1 MKNYT
6 KTPLN
11 YTGNKFR
18 LLEQMQPFFPKDI
31 NIMVDL
37 FCGGATVGLNTECK
51 EVYFIDNDPN
61 VIGLLQF
68 FSKQNF
74 DTLLAKLEDMVALYH
89 LSNTYRNGTD
99 FYKKQINDS
108 NYNNGLKA
116 YNKDGFYKLRNDYN
130 LLNDKTTEDAYV
142 KLYLL
147 LLYGFN
153 NDLRF
158 NSKGEFNLPIGKTDL
173 NRANVQKLKNYL
185 IKVKNIK
192 AHYICA
198 EFDSKRVKN
207 ILNKADFV
215 YMDPPYLITNATY
228 NESNKW
234 NNLCEHR
241 LLNLIDELIIN
252 NKRFV
257 LSNVLSKKNRMN
269 EPLFYWTQ
277 KNKNSI
283 EIHHMKYSYSSSSY
297 NKKIREGHE
306 DEIIVTWKVKN
317 EDKQ

>member
-51 EVYFIDNDPN
+51 EVYFIDNDQN
-61 VIGLLQF
+61 VIGLLKF
-68 FSKQNF
+68 FGKQNF
-74 DTLLAKLEDMVALYH
+74 DILLYKLETLVESYH
-89 LSNTYRNGTD
+89 LSNTYRNGIKV
-99 FYKKQINDS
+99 YKNQIVDKNS
-108 NYNNGLKA
+108 NNGLKE
-116 YNKDGFYKLRNDYN
+116 YNKEGFYKLRNDYN
-130 LLNDKTTEDAYV
+130 SLEDKTTEEAYTM
-142 KLYLL
+142 LYLL

-173 NRANVQKLKNYL
+173 NKANVQKLKNYL
-185 IKVKNIK
+185 QKIKTIK

-198 EFDSKRVKN
+198 EFDSKKVKD
-207 ILNKADFV
+207 IICKADFV

-228 NESNKW
+228 NESNRW

-241 LLNLIDELIIN
+241 LLNLIDSLIESD
-252 NKRFV
+252 KSFV
-257 LSNVLSKKNRMN
+257 LSNVLSKKNKMN
-269 EPLFYWTQ
+269 EPLYYWTQ
-277 KNKNSI
+277 RNKDFINI
-283 EIHHMKYSYSSSSY
+283 YHMKYSYSSSSY

-317 EDKQ
+317 ENK

>member
-61 VIGLLQF
+61 VIGLLKF

-74 DTLLAKLEDMVALYH
+74 DVLLNKLETLVESYH
-89 LSNTYRNGTD
+89 LSNTYRNGIKV
-99 FYKKQINDS
+99 YKNQISEKNS
-108 NYNNGLKA
+108 NNGLKE
-116 YNKDGFYKLRNDYN
+116 YNKVGFYKLRSDYN
-130 LLNDKTTEDAYV
+130 SLEDKYSDEAYAM
-142 KLYLL
+142 LYLL

-173 NRANVQKLKNYL
+173 NKANVQKLKNYL
-185 IKVKNIK
+185 LKIKTIK

-198 EFDSKRVKN
+198 EFDSKKVKD

-228 NESNKW
+228 NESNRW

-241 LLNLIDELIIN
+241 LLNLIDSLIEN
-252 NKRFV
+252 DKPFV
-257 LSNVLSKKNRMN
+257 LSNVLSKKNKMN
-269 EPLFYWTQ
+269 EPLYYWTQ
-277 KNKNSI
+277 KNVNFIKV
-283 EIHHMKYSYSSSSY
+283 HHMKYSYSSSSY
-297 NKKIREGHE
+297 NKKVREGHE

-317 EDKQ
+317 ENK